1 MPPGR
6 RVFAGVEF
14 WLCVYVS
21 DMASE
26 RETVQRRRRK
36 LHDQLRALAHQP
48 LMRGTIVE
56 RWRACGKSNC
66 ACASDPQARHRG
78 KVLTVSVEGRSQT
91 LALRQ
96 QDELRVRGAIAA
108 YERAWQ
114 IINELTAC
122 ELADLRR
129 QARERRRSTRR
140 RRL

>member
-1 MPPGR
+1 
-6 RVFAGVEF
+6 
-14 WLCVYVS
+14 
-21 DMASE
+21 MASE

-56 RWRACGKSNC
+56 RRRTCGKSNC

-108 YERAWQ
+108 YEQAWQ